1 MVMLN
6 QVDLSP
12 NLLKFFFVFFLS
24 SIMFRCYK
32 EVKGLSNRY
41 LFFAESGTHSLAA
54 YFLFL
59 FHLGAVI
66 VGTS

>member
-6 QVDLSP
+6 QIDHSP
-12 NLLKFFFVFFLS
+12 NLLKFFFLS
-24 SIMFRCYK
+24 SVMFHFCK

-41 LFFAESGTHSLAA
+41 LFFAESETYFMAA

-66 VGTS
+66 VGSS